1 MAKGTAE
8 KIRKKAI
15 GLMCGLLIVG
25 FGAAAM
31 SLVHW
36 QIINGEE
43 LSAKAME
50 QSLRSTGLP
59 AMRGTIYDAT
69 GTKVLAQSASVW
81 TVVLEPHYLAEDD
94 NLRRKVANGLSE
106 ILGLDAAE
114 LYERTG
120 EVGSYYDVIARKVE
134 TEVRDRITQFMNDNK
149 IGNGIR
155 LIADYKR
162 YYPYGTVA
170 SNILGFTGD
179 DSQGLEGLE
188 LYYEE
193 ELSGSAGRL
202 IAAKNA
208 FGTDMPF
215 EYEQI
220 VEAENGYNLVLTID
234 ETVQSVLEKYLKE
247 GIEKFWIKNGA
258 VAVMMDVETGGI
270 LGLATYP

>member
-247 GIEKFWIKNGA
+247 GIEKLDRKS
-258 VAVMMDVETGGI
+258 VV
-270 LGLATYP
+270 